1 MRSPDD
7 HPFLRSFWTH
17 AWGFVGASIGTVL
30 MVARCTSMVCRAAS
44 LIYGC
49 CCCTLFFASSLHH
62 AVMRPASIQAQGAL
76 RRFDHISI
84 YLMIAGTYT
93 PICVLS
99 LDPANGLP
107 MLAVAWGLAL
117 AGIAQKIFLAFSP
130 RWATIGNYLV
140 MGWISLAMWHPLNRL
155 YKLSDLRFLVFGG
168 SLYSV

>member
-1 MRSPDD
+1 
-7 HPFLRSFWTH
+7 
-17 AWGFVGASIGTVL
+17 
-30 MVARCTSMVCRAAS
+30 
-44 LIYGC
+44 
-49 CCCTLFFASSLHH
+49 
-62 AVMRPASIQAQGAL
+62 
-76 RRFDHISI
+76 
-84 YLMIAGTYT
+84 
-93 PICVLS
+93 
-99 LDPANGLP
+99 